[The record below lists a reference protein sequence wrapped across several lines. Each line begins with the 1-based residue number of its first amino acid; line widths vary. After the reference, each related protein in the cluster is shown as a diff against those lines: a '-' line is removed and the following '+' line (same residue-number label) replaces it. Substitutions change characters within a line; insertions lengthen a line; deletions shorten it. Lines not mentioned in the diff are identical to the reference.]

1 MANEVEVLL
10 KGKDVSASST
20 FKSADSSAK
29 SYGSSLEGVGEKAD
43 NSEQRIL
50 GMKDTVD
57 GVATIMQGP
66 GQAGIAAYI
75 QGWADLASGIANFVI
90 PALVQVAT
98 QSGRAAI
105 ATAASTVAQKA
116 AAAASKAWAAA
127 QWVLNAALSAN
138 PIGLVIIAIAAL
150 VAGFI
155 IAYKKSETF
164 RNIVQGA
171 LKGVQVA
178 AQVLVKGFKAAMSA
192 LGTIATTTWNLI
204 KRGAS
209 ALASGIKIYARAIT
223 APYRAAFAGIRAA
236 WNSTVG
242 GKGFSVPGWIP
253 GVGGKS
259 FRIPYLAT
267 GGIASG
273 LAVVGERGREI
284 VNLGAG
290 SKVSPS
296 SNTEGMLSQ
305 AARGDSRPIQV
316 NLELDGR
323 QVASILID
331 PLRREVKRL
340 GGNVEKVL
348 GTA

>member
-20 FKSADSSAK
+20 FKSAEGSAK

-43 NSEQRIL
+43 SSETRLL
-50 GMKDTVD
+50 GLKDGVD

-66 GQAGIAAYI
+66 GQAGMAAYI
-75 QGWADLASGIANFVI
+75 QGWADLASGIANFAI
-90 PALVQVAT
+90 PALMSVAT
-98 QSGRAAI
+98 ASGRAAI
-105 ATAASTVAQKA
+105 ATAASTAAQTA
-116 AAAASKAWAAA
+116 AAAGAKAWAAA

-150 VAGFI
+150 VAGII

-164 RNIVQGA
+164 RNIVQAAFRGIQA
-171 LKGVQVA
+171 A
-178 AQVLVKGFKAAMSA
+178 AQALVRGFKAAMD
-192 LGTIATTTWNLI
+192 GIARAATATWNAI

-209 ALASGIKIYARAIT
+209 ALVSGIKMYASAIT

-273 LAVVGERGREI
+273 LAIVGERGAEM

-290 SKVSPS
+290 SKVSPA
-296 SNTEGMLSQ
+296 SNTAGALAQSQ
-305 AARGDSRPIQV
+305 QNSSPIIVQ
-316 NLELDGR
+316 NMLDGK
-323 QVASILID
+323 VISEVIID
-331 PLRREVKRL
+331 PLRRTIKKR
-340 GGNVEKVL
+340 GGNVQTVL
-348 GTA
+348 GA